1 MKKSIALTFEGLNMA
16 TKQLFSVKILTL
28 AAISHLALGNASVA
42 TDAPELETVIAT
54 SLPQQEVELVKAA
67 DVPQSAEQKLED
79 LKADTTTKV
88 NYLDSAI
95 KYGLVAGG
103 VALGAA
109 ATYFYGPA
117 LAATAAYEGSLALAN
132 YMMPHQGLATYYLVT
147 HPAAINAGMQFA
159 NSSIVQGVLGTT
171 SSVLGYGLGKLGCGL
186 YEGLKYVAKT
196 AGSVTYDTAAYLA
209 KHGCDAGSSIGS
221 TVLSGAQSA
230 TSSAWSWLGY

>member
-1 MKKSIALTFEGLNMA
+1 MI

-28 AAISHLALGNASVA
+28 AAISHLALANVSVA
-42 TDAPELETVIAT
+42 TDAPELQTAIAA
-54 SLPQQEVELVKAA
+54 SLPQQEIEAVKAV
-67 DVPQSAEQKLED
+67 DVPKTAERKLED
-79 LKADTTTKV
+79 LNADVTTKA

-117 LAATAAYEGSLALAN
+117 LAATAAYEGSLALAS
-132 YMMPHQGLATYYLVT
+132 YMMPHQSLATYYLVT

-159 NSSIVQGVLGTT
+159 NSSIVQGALGTT

-186 YEGLKYVAKT
+186 YEGLKYLAKAVGNVAYNT
-196 AGSVTYDTAAYLA
+196 GAYLV
-209 KHGCDAGSSIGS
+209 KHGYDAGASLG
-221 TVLSGAQSA
+221 SA
-230 TSSAWSWLGY
+230 TFSSAKSASSSVWSWLGY

>member
-1 MKKSIALTFEGLNMA
+1 MA

-28 AAISHLALGNASVA
+28 AAISHVALANASFA
-42 TDAPELETVIAT
+42 TDVLDQKPLLTL
-54 SLPQQEVELVKAA
+54 SSKQEAVPVK
-67 DVPQSAEQKLED
+67 DAEASKTAEAKLAD

-209 KHGCDAGSSIGS
+209 KHGYDAGASIGS